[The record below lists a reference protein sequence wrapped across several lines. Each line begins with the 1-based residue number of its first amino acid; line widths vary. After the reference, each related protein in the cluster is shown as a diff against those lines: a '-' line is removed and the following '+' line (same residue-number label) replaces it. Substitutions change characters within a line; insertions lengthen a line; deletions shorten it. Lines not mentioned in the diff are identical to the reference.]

1 MIDAIRSE
9 WIKVS
14 TILATWSSPLAAVAF
29 PLVIIVLTAIFSEDP
44 PDGGELADFVAGLTV
59 VSAMLLGVVSSLSIT
74 NEFSHGTIR
83 PTFAAMPDRM
93 RPLLAKPIVQVTI
106 AVVVTAAIVVAGW
119 IAGSAL
125 ADGTQSLDDDG
136 VMASLIGV
144 VMLAVGLTLLGYGLG
159 LLIRNSAAAI
169 CLLLLWPLIAEG
181 LVAGLLTVVGAEGL
195 RQVPALLGGHQ
206 HGRRRAS
213 RRLVRPVTGG
223 LYFFAWVAVIVVLGI
238 IGPRR
243 IRDVADAHHL
253 ADGTRRR

>member
-14 TILATWSSPLAAVAF
+14 TIPVTWVLALSAVAF
-29 PLVIIVLTAIFSEDP
+29 PLVIIVLTAIFSENP
-44 PDGGELADFVAGLTV
+44 PDGGELTELVTLPTV
-59 VSAMLLGVVSSLSIT
+59 VSAMLLAVVSSLSIT

-106 AVVVTAAIVVAGW
+106 AFVVTAAIVVAGW

-136 VMASLIGV
+136 VKASLVGV
-144 VMLAVGLTLLGYGLG
+144 VLLAVGLALLGYGLG

-181 LVAGLLTVVGAEGL
+181 LVAGLLTVVGGEGL
-195 RQVPALLGGHQ
+195 VKFLPYSAGINMV
-206 HGRRRAS
+206 A
-213 RRLVRPVTGG
+213 VERPDNSFDRVTGG
-223 LYFFAWVAVIVVLGI
+223 VYFFVWVAVILVLGI
-238 IGPRR
+238 IS
-243 IRDVADAHHL
+243 A
-253 ADGTRRR
+253 RRRDA

>member
-14 TILATWSSPLAAVAF
+14 TIPVTWVLALSAVAF
-29 PLVIIVLTAIFSEDP
+29 PMVIIVLTAIFSEDP
-44 PDGGELADFVAGLTV
+44 PDSGELTELVTLPTV
-59 VSAMLLGVVSSLSIT
+59 VSAMLLAVVSSLSIT

-106 AVVVTAAIVVAGW
+106 ALVVTAAIVVAGW

-125 ADGTQSLDDDG
+125 ADGTESLDDDG
-136 VMASLIGV
+136 VKASLVGV
-144 VMLAVGLTLLGYGLG
+144 VLLAVGLALLGYGLG

-181 LVAGLLTVVGAEGL
+181 LVAGLLTVVGGEGL
-195 RQVPALLGGHQ
+195 VKFLPYSAGINMV
-206 HGRRRAS
+206 A
-213 RRLVRPVTGG
+213 VERPDNSFDRVTGG
-223 LYFFAWVAVIVVLGI
+223 VYFFAWVAVILVLGI
-238 IGPRR
+238 IS
-243 IRDVADAHHL
+243 A
-253 ADGTRRR
+253 RRRDA